1 MAGKIV
7 DVTLRL
13 KDQMSKA
20 LGTASANLQ
29 NSGKQWKNM
38 GKDIEKAGRSISS
51 VGSNMTKSVTMPIL
65 GIGGAA
71 VKVAADF
78 ESGMDKVASISGATG
93 SDLDKLSE
101 KAKEMGKLTK
111 FSATDSAD
119 AFSYMAMAGWKT
131 KDMLD
136 GIEGV
141 MYLAGATGEDLAT
154 TSDIVTDALTAFGK
168 SAEDTNS
175 FVDVLAAT
183 SANAN
188 TNVSMLG
195 ESFKYVAP
203 VAGSL
208 NYSYQDVAHALGLM
222 ANAGIKASQA
232 GTSLRSWLTRL
243 ASPTKQSAE
252 AMDALGVS
260 MTDSKGNMKSLEQL
274 MRETRES
281 FAGLTEEQ
289 KAARAA
295 QLAGKTGMAGLLA
308 VVNSSDKDFEKL
320 AGAIGESNG
329 AAKEMYNVAN
339 DNLNGQL
346 IVLKSNV
353 ESLGI
358 SLGQKLIPL
367 ASKLVEKI
375 QGVVDKFNAMDDST
389 QKTIIKIAG
398 IAAAIGPALLVL
410 GKLTTGVGVVV
421 GAVGKFGMAMKAA
434 GGFVALV
441 TSPVGIVVGVIAGL
455 IAVGVLLYKNWDKV
469 KESAKNAWGHVTKT
483 LAGVGAKSGAVK
495 KAFGGVIEQAK
506 KLWEKIKDAGSGIS
520 KVIGKHLP
528 DIVEHFRKKF
538 EMSFSIVA
546 GIATGLFTGISG
558 VVSGIMKVLGG
569 IIDFISGVF
578 TGNWKK
584 AWQGVKDI
592 FGGIFKTLGALL
604 KTPLNAVIGLINGA
618 INGINKI
625 GITIPKWVPKIGGQ
639 SFKPNIGTLAYLAT
653 GTDNWRG
660 GAAVINEK
668 GGELVDLPKGTRVYP
683 HDESIKK
690 AYKDGARSSS
700 SNITINIP
708 KLADSISVRS
718 DGDIDKIAAALADK
732 LEKVSQNLGGG
743 EIGYSY

>member
-51 VGSNMTKSVTMPIL
+51 VGSNMTKSVTVPIL

-71 VKVAADF
+71 IKLAADF
-78 ESGMDKVASISGATG
+78 EAGMDKVASISGATG
-93 SDLDKLSE
+93 DDLKKLSA
-101 KAKEMGKLTK
+101 KAEEMGNATK
-111 FSATDSAD
+111 FSAKESAD

-131 KDMLD
+131 EDMLN

-168 SAEDTNS
+168 SASDTND
-175 FVDVLAAT
+175 FVDVLAKTA
-183 SANAN
+183 SNAN
-188 TNVSMLG
+188 TDVGKMG
-195 ESFKYVAP
+195 ETFKYVAP
-203 VAGSL
+203 VAGAL
-208 NYSYQDVAHALGLM
+208 KYSYSDVAQAIGLM
-222 ANAGIKASQA
+222 ANSGIKASQA

-243 ASPTKQSAE
+243 ASPTKQSGE
-252 AMDALGVS
+252 AMDALGIS
-260 MTDSKGNMKSLEQL
+260 MTDAKGNMKSLDQL
-274 MRETRES
+274 MRETRDA
-281 FAGLTEEQ
+281 FAGLNEEQ
-289 KAARAA
+289 KAGKAA
-295 QLAGKTGMAGLLA
+295 ALAGKTGMAGLLA
-308 VVNSSDKDFEKL
+308 IVNSSDDDFNKL
-320 AGAIGESNG
+320 AKSIGDSNG
-329 AAKEMYNVAN
+329 AAKEMYNIAN

-346 IVLKSNV
+346 IELKSKT
-353 ESLGI
+353 EGLGI
-358 SLGQKLIPL
+358 ALGKKLIPL
-367 ASKLVEKI
+367 AEKLVTKI
-375 QGVVDKFNAMDDST
+375 KGVVDKFSAMDSST

-398 IAAAIGPALLVL
+398 IAAAIGPALLVI
-410 GKLTTGVGVVV
+410 GKLTTGVGKVIGV
-421 GAVGKFGMAMKAA
+421 VGKFGMAMKTA
-434 GGFVALV
+434 GGFVALI
-441 TSPVGIVVGVIAGL
+441 TSPVGIAVGVIAAL
-455 IAVGVLLYKNWDKV
+455 VAVGVLLYKNWDKV
-469 KESAKNAWGHVTKT
+469 KQGAKNAWGYVVKT
-483 LAGVGAKSGAVK
+483 FTGVGAKSGAVRE
-495 KAFGGVIEQAK
+495 ALGGVIEQAK
-506 KLWEKIKDAGSGIS
+506 KLWSKIKSVGSGVG
-520 KVIGKHLP
+520 KVLGEHLP
-528 DIVEHFRKKF
+528 GIIEHFRKKF

-584 AWQGVKDI
+584 VWQGVRDI

-718 DGDIDKIAAALADK
+718 DGDIDKIAAALANK

>member
-51 VGSNMTKSVTMPIL
+51 VGSSMTKSVTMPIL

-93 SDLDKLSE
+93 GDLDKLSE

-222 ANAGIKASQA
+222 ANSGIKASQA

-260 MTDSKGNMKSLEQL
+260 MIDGEGNMKSLEQL

-358 SLGQKLIPL
+358 SLGQKLIPF

-469 KESAKNAWGHVTKT
+469 KQGAKNAWGHVTKT

>member
-71 VKVAADF
+71 IKLAADF
-78 ESGMDKVASISGATG
+78 EAGMDKVASISGATG
-93 SDLDKLSE
+93 DDLKKLSA
-101 KAKEMGKLTK
+101 KAEEMGNATK
-111 FSATDSAD
+111 FSAKESAD

-131 KDMLD
+131 EDMLN

-168 SAEDTNS
+168 SASDTND
-175 FVDVLAAT
+175 FVDVLAKTA
-183 SANAN
+183 SNAN
-188 TNVSMLG
+188 TDVGKMG
-195 ESFKYVAP
+195 ETFKYVAP
-203 VAGSL
+203 VAGAL
-208 NYSYQDVAHALGLM
+208 KYSYSDVAQAIGLM
-222 ANAGIKASQA
+222 ANSGIKASQA

-260 MTDSKGNMKSLEQL
+260 MTDAKGNMKSLDQL

-281 FAGLTEEQ
+281 FAGLTKEQ

-308 VVNSSDKDFEKL
+308 IVNSSDDDFNKL
-320 AGAIGESNG
+320 AKSIGDSNG
-329 AAKEMYNVAN
+329 AAKEMYNIAN

-346 IVLKSNV
+346 TELKSKT
-353 ESLGI
+353 EGLGI
-358 SLGQKLIPL
+358 ALGKKLIPL
-367 ASKLVEKI
+367 AEKLVTKI
-375 QGVVDKFNAMDDST
+375 KGVVDKFSAMDSST

-398 IAAAIGPALLVL
+398 IAAAIGPALLVI
-410 GKLTTGVGVVV
+410 GKLTTGVGKVIGV
-421 GAVGKFGMAMKAA
+421 VGKFGMAMKTA
-434 GGFVALV
+434 GGFVALI
-441 TSPVGIVVGVIAGL
+441 TSPVGIAVGVIAAL
-455 IAVGVLLYKNWDKV
+455 VAVGVLLYKNWDKV
-469 KESAKNAWGHVTKT
+469 KQGAKNAWGYVVKT
-483 LAGVGAKSGAVK
+483 FTGVGAKSGAVRE
-495 KAFGGVIEQAK
+495 ALGGVIEQAK
-506 KLWEKIKDAGSGIS
+506 KLWSKIKSVGSGVG
-520 KVIGKHLP
+520 KVLGEHLP
-528 DIVEHFRKKF
+528 GIIEHFRKKF

-584 AWQGVKDI
+584 VWQGVRDI

>member
-71 VKVAADF
+71 IKLAADF
-78 ESGMDKVASISGATG
+78 EAGMDKVASISGATG
-93 SDLDKLSE
+93 DDLKKLSA
-101 KAKEMGKLTK
+101 KAEEMGNATK
-111 FSATDSAD
+111 FSAKESAD

-131 KDMLD
+131 EDMLN

-168 SAEDTNS
+168 SASDTND
-175 FVDVLAAT
+175 FVDVLAKTA
-183 SANAN
+183 SNAN
-188 TNVSMLG
+188 TDVGKMG
-195 ESFKYVAP
+195 ETFKYVAP
-203 VAGSL
+203 VAGAL
-208 NYSYQDVAHALGLM
+208 KYSYSDVAQAIGLM
-222 ANAGIKASQA
+222 ANSGIKASQA

-243 ASPTKQSAE
+243 ASPTKQSGE
-252 AMDALGVS
+252 AMDALGIS
-260 MTDSKGNMKSLEQL
+260 MTDAKGNMKSLDQL
-274 MRETRES
+274 MRETRDA
-281 FAGLTEEQ
+281 FAGLNEEQ
-289 KAARAA
+289 KAGKAA
-295 QLAGKTGMAGLLA
+295 ALAGKTGMAGLLA
-308 VVNSSDKDFEKL
+308 IVNSSDDDFNKL
-320 AGAIGESNG
+320 AKSIGDSNG
-329 AAKEMYNVAN
+329 AAKEMYNIAN

-346 IVLKSNV
+346 IELKSKT
-353 ESLGI
+353 EGLGI
-358 SLGQKLIPL
+358 ALGKKLIPL
-367 ASKLVEKI
+367 AEKLVTKI
-375 QGVVDKFNAMDDST
+375 KGVVDKFSAMDSST

-398 IAAAIGPALLVL
+398 IAAAIGPALLVI
-410 GKLTTGVGVVV
+410 GKLTTGVGKVIGV
-421 GAVGKFGMAMKAA
+421 VGKFGMAMKTA
-434 GGFVALV
+434 GGFVALI
-441 TSPVGIVVGVIAGL
+441 TSPVGIAVGVIAAL
-455 IAVGVLLYKNWDKV
+455 VAVGVLLYKNWDKV
-469 KESAKNAWGHVTKT
+469 KQGAKNAWGYVVKT
-483 LAGVGAKSGAVK
+483 FTGVGAKSGAVRE
-495 KAFGGVIEQAK
+495 ALGGVIEQAK
-506 KLWEKIKDAGSGIS
+506 KLWSKIKSVGSGVG
-520 KVIGKHLP
+520 KVLGEHLP
-528 DIVEHFRKKF
+528 GIIEHFRKKF

-584 AWQGVKDI
+584 VWQGVRDI

>member
-222 ANAGIKASQA
+222 ANSGIKASQA

-506 KLWEKIKDAGSGIS
+506 KLWENIKLVGS
-520 KVIGKHLP
+520 VIGKVLGKVLP
-528 DIVEHFRKKF
+528 VVVDHFKKKF
-538 EMSFSIVA
+538 EMSFNIVA
-546 GIATGLFTGISG
+546 GLATGLFTSISE
-558 VVSGIMKVLGG
+558 VVSGIMKVLNG
-569 IIDFISGVF
+569 ILGFIGGVF

>member
-51 VGSNMTKSVTMPIL
+51 VGSNMTKSVTVPIL

-71 VKVAADF
+71 IKLAADF
-78 ESGMDKVASISGATG
+78 EAGMDKVASISGATG
-93 SDLDKLSE
+93 DDLKKLSA
-101 KAKEMGKLTK
+101 KAEEMGNATK
-111 FSATDSAD
+111 FSAKESAD

-131 KDMLD
+131 EDMLN

-168 SAEDTNS
+168 SASDTND
-175 FVDVLAAT
+175 FVDVLAKTA
-183 SANAN
+183 SNAN
-188 TNVSMLG
+188 TDVGKMG
-195 ESFKYVAP
+195 ETFKYVAP
-203 VAGSL
+203 VAGAL
-208 NYSYQDVAHALGLM
+208 KYSYSDVAQAIGLM
-222 ANAGIKASQA
+222 ANSGIKASQA

-260 MTDSKGNMKSLEQL
+260 MTDAKGNMKSLDQL

-281 FAGLTEEQ
+281 FAGLTKEQ

-308 VVNSSDKDFEKL
+308 IVNSSDDDFNKL
-320 AGAIGESNG
+320 AKSIGDSNG
-329 AAKEMYNVAN
+329 AAKEMYNIAN

-346 IVLKSNV
+346 TELKSKT
-353 ESLGI
+353 EGLGI
-358 SLGQKLIPL
+358 ALGKKLIPL
-367 ASKLVEKI
+367 AEKLVTKI
-375 QGVVDKFNAMDDST
+375 KGVVDKFSAMDSST

-398 IAAAIGPALLVL
+398 IAAAIGPALLVI
-410 GKLTTGVGVVV
+410 GKLTTGVGKVIGV
-421 GAVGKFGMAMKAA
+421 VGKFGMAMKTA
-434 GGFVALV
+434 GGFVALI
-441 TSPVGIVVGVIAGL
+441 TSPVGIAVGVIAAL
-455 IAVGVLLYKNWDKV
+455 VAVGVLLYKNWDKV
-469 KESAKNAWGHVTKT
+469 KQGAKNAWGYVVKT
-483 LAGVGAKSGAVK
+483 FTGVGAKSGAVRE
-495 KAFGGVIEQAK
+495 ALGGVIEQAK
-506 KLWEKIKDAGSGIS
+506 KLWSKIKSVGSGVG
-520 KVIGKHLP
+520 KVLGEHLP
-528 DIVEHFRKKF
+528 GIIEHFRKKF

-584 AWQGVKDI
+584 VWQGVRDI

>member
-222 ANAGIKASQA
+222 ANSGIKASQA

-274 MRETRES
+274 MQETREA

-506 KLWEKIKDAGSGIS
+506 NLWENIKLVGS
-520 KVIGKHLP
+520 VIGKVLGKVLP
-528 DIVEHFRKKF
+528 IVVDHFKKKF
-538 EMSFSIVA
+538 EMSFNIVA
-546 GIATGLFTGISG
+546 GLATGLFTSISE
-558 VVSGIMKVLGG
+558 VVSGIMKVLSG
-569 IIDFISGVF
+569 ILGFIGGVF

>member
-398 IAAAIGPALLVL
+398 VVAAIGPALLVL

>member
-222 ANAGIKASQA
+222 ANSGIKASQA

-260 MTDSKGNMKSLEQL
+260 MIDGEGKMKSLEQL
-274 MRETRES
+274 MQETREA

>member
-222 ANAGIKASQA
+222 ANSGIKASQA

-398 IAAAIGPALLVL
+398 IVAAIGPALLVL

-434 GGFVALV
+434 GGFVALI

-506 KLWEKIKDAGSGIS
+506 NLWENIKLVGS
-520 KVIGKHLP
+520 VIGKVLGKVLP
-528 DIVEHFRKKF
+528 VVVDHFKKKF
-538 EMSFSIVA
+538 EMSFNIVA
-546 GIATGLFTGISG
+546 GIATGLFTSISE
-558 VVSGIMKVLGG
+558 VVSGIMKVLSG
-569 IIDFISGVF
+569 ILGFIGGVF

>member
-13 KDQMSKA
+13 KDKMSKA

-93 SDLDKLSE
+93 SDLDKLSD

-222 ANAGIKASQA
+222 ANSGIKASQA

-398 IAAAIGPALLVL
+398 IVAAIGPALLVL

-483 LAGVGAKSGAVK
+483 LTGVGAKSGAVK

-506 KLWEKIKDAGSGIS
+506 NLWENIKLVGS
-520 KVIGKHLP
+520 VIGKVLGKVLP
-528 DIVEHFRKKF
+528 VVVDRFKKKF
-538 EMSFSIVA
+538 EMSFNIVA
-546 GIATGLFTGISG
+546 GIATGLFTSISG
-558 VVSGIMKVLGG
+558 VVSGIMKVLSG
-569 IIDFISGVF
+569 ILGFIGGVF

>member
-93 SDLDKLSE
+93 SDLDELSE

-222 ANAGIKASQA
+222 ANSGIKASQA

-260 MTDSKGNMKSLEQL
+260 MIDGEGNMKSLEQL

-398 IAAAIGPALLVL
+398 IAAAVGPVLLVI
-410 GKLTTGVGVVV
+410 GKLTTGVGKVIGV
-421 GAVGKFGMAMKAA
+421 VGKFGMAMKTA
-434 GGFVALV
+434 GGFVALI
-441 TSPVGIVVGVIAGL
+441 TSPVGIAVGVIAGL

-469 KESAKNAWGHVTKT
+469 KQGAKNAWGHVVKT
-483 LAGVGAKSGAVK
+483 FTGVGAKSGAVRE
-495 KAFGGVIEQAK
+495 ALGGVIDQAK

>member
-20 LGTASANLQ
+20 LGAASANLQ

-51 VGSNMTKSVTMPIL
+51 VGSNMTKSVTLPIL

-222 ANAGIKASQA
+222 ANSGIKASQA

-274 MRETRES
+274 MQETREA

-367 ASKLVEKI
+367 ASKLVTKI

-398 IAAAIGPALLVL
+398 IVAAIGPALLVL

-506 KLWEKIKDAGSGIS
+506 NLWENIKLVGS
-520 KVIGKHLP
+520 VIGKVLGKVLP
-528 DIVEHFRKKF
+528 VVVDHFKKKF
-538 EMSFSIVA
+538 EMSFNIVA
-546 GIATGLFTGISG
+546 GLATGLFTSISE
-558 VVSGIMKVLGG
+558 VVSGIMKVLNG
-569 IIDFISGVF
+569 ILGFIGGVF

>member
-222 ANAGIKASQA
+222 ANSGIKASQA

-260 MTDSKGNMKSLEQL
+260 MIDGEGNMKSLEQL

-506 KLWEKIKDAGSGIS
+506 NLWENIKLVGS
-520 KVIGKHLP
+520 VIGKVLGKVLP
-528 DIVEHFRKKF
+528 VVVDHFKKKF
-538 EMSFSIVA
+538 EMSFNIVA
-546 GIATGLFTGISG
+546 GIATGLFTSISE
-558 VVSGIMKVLGG
+558 VVSGIMKVLSG
-569 IIDFISGVF
+569 ILGFIGGVF

>member
-222 ANAGIKASQA
+222 ANSGIKASQA

-469 KESAKNAWGHVTKT
+469 KQGAKNAWGHVTKT

>member
-222 ANAGIKASQA
+222 ANSGIKASQA

-398 IAAAIGPALLVL
+398 IAAAIGPVLLVI
-410 GKLTTGVGVVV
+410 GKLTTGVGKVIGV
-421 GAVGKFGMAMKAA
+421 VGKFGMAMKTA
-434 GGFVALV
+434 GGFVALI
-441 TSPVGIVVGVIAGL
+441 TSPVGIAVGVIAGL

-469 KESAKNAWGHVTKT
+469 KQGAKNAWGHVTKT

>member
-71 VKVAADF
+71 IKLAADF
-78 ESGMDKVASISGATG
+78 EAGMDKVASISGATG
-93 SDLDKLSE
+93 DDLKKLSA
-101 KAKEMGKLTK
+101 KAEEMGNATK
-111 FSATDSAD
+111 FSAKESAD

-131 KDMLD
+131 EDMLN

-168 SAEDTNS
+168 SASDTND
-175 FVDVLAAT
+175 FVDVLAKTA
-183 SANAN
+183 SNAN
-188 TNVSMLG
+188 TDVGKMG
-195 ESFKYVAP
+195 ETFKYVAP
-203 VAGSL
+203 VAGAL
-208 NYSYQDVAHALGLM
+208 KYSYSDVAQAIGLM
-222 ANAGIKASQA
+222 ANSGIKASQA

-260 MTDSKGNMKSLEQL
+260 MTDAKGNMKSLDQL

-281 FAGLTEEQ
+281 FAGLTKEQ

-308 VVNSSDKDFEKL
+308 IVNSSDDDFNKL
-320 AGAIGESNG
+320 AKSIGDSNG
-329 AAKEMYNVAN
+329 AAKEMYNIAN

-346 IVLKSNV
+346 TELKSKT
-353 ESLGI
+353 EGLGI
-358 SLGQKLIPL
+358 ALGKKLIPL
-367 ASKLVEKI
+367 AEKLVTKI
-375 QGVVDKFNAMDDST
+375 KGVVDKFSAMDSST

-398 IAAAIGPALLVL
+398 IAAAIGPALLVI
-410 GKLTTGVGVVV
+410 GKLTTGVGKVIGV
-421 GAVGKFGMAMKAA
+421 VGKFGMAMKTA
-434 GGFVALV
+434 GGFVALI
-441 TSPVGIVVGVIAGL
+441 TSPVGIAVGVIAAL
-455 IAVGVLLYKNWDKV
+455 VAVGVLLYKNWDKV
-469 KESAKNAWGHVTKT
+469 KQGAKNAWGYVVKT
-483 LAGVGAKSGAVK
+483 FTGVGAKSGAVRE
-495 KAFGGVIEQAK
+495 ALGGVIEQAK
-506 KLWEKIKDAGSGIS
+506 KLWSKIKSVGSGVG
-520 KVIGKHLP
+520 KVLGEHLP
-528 DIVEHFRKKF
+528 GIIEHFRKKF

-578 TGNWKK
+578 TGKWKK
-584 AWQGVKDI
+584 VWQGVRDI

>member
-93 SDLDKLSE
+93 SDLDKLSD

-222 ANAGIKASQA
+222 ANSGIKASQA

-260 MTDSKGNMKSLEQL
+260 MIDGEGKMKSLEQL

-398 IAAAIGPALLVL
+398 IAAAVGPVLLVI
-410 GKLTTGVGVVV
+410 GKLTTGVGKVIGV
-421 GAVGKFGMAMKAA
+421 VGKFGMAMKTA
-434 GGFVALV
+434 GGFVALI
-441 TSPVGIVVGVIAGL
+441 TSPVGIAVGVIAGL

-584 AWQGVKDI
+584 AWQGVRDI

-690 AYKDGARSSS
+690 AYKDGAKSSS

>member
-222 ANAGIKASQA
+222 ANSGIKASQA

-260 MTDSKGNMKSLEQL
+260 MIDGEGNMKSLEQL

-398 IAAAIGPALLVL
+398 I
-410 GKLTTGVGVVV
+410 
-421 GAVGKFGMAMKAA
+421 
-434 GGFVALV
+434 
-441 TSPVGIVVGVIAGL
+441 
-455 IAVGVLLYKNWDKV
+455 
-469 KESAKNAWGHVTKT
+469 
-483 LAGVGAKSGAVK
+483 
-495 KAFGGVIEQAK
+495 
-506 KLWEKIKDAGSGIS
+506 
-520 KVIGKHLP
+520 
-528 DIVEHFRKKF
+528 
-538 EMSFSIVA
+538 
-546 GIATGLFTGISG
+546 
-558 VVSGIMKVLGG
+558 
-569 IIDFISGVF
+569 
-578 TGNWKK
+578 
-584 AWQGVKDI
+584 
-592 FGGIFKTLGALL
+592 
-604 KTPLNAVIGLINGA
+604 
-618 INGINKI
+618 
-625 GITIPKWVPKIGGQ
+625 
-639 SFKPNIGTLAYLAT
+639 
-653 GTDNWRG
+653 
-660 GAAVINEK
+660 
-668 GGELVDLPKGTRVYP
+668 
-683 HDESIKK
+683 
-690 AYKDGARSSS
+690 
-700 SNITINIP
+700 
-708 KLADSISVRS
+708 
-718 DGDIDKIAAALADK
+718 
-732 LEKVSQNLGGG
+732 
-743 EIGYSY
+743 

>member
-222 ANAGIKASQA
+222 ANSGIKASQA

-260 MTDSKGNMKSLEQL
+260 MIDGEGKMKSLEQL

-398 IAAAIGPALLVL
+398 IAAAVGPVLLVI

>member
-93 SDLDKLSE
+93 SDLDKLSD

>member
-38 GKDIEKAGRSISS
+38 GKDIKKAGRSISS

-71 VKVAADF
+71 IKLAADF
-78 ESGMDKVASISGATG
+78 EAGMDKVASISGATG
-93 SDLDKLSE
+93 DDLKKLSA
-101 KAKEMGKLTK
+101 KAEEMGNATK
-111 FSATDSAD
+111 FSAKESAD

-131 KDMLD
+131 EDMLN

-168 SAEDTNS
+168 SASDTND
-175 FVDVLAAT
+175 FVDVLAKTA
-183 SANAN
+183 SNAN
-188 TNVSMLG
+188 TDVGKMG
-195 ESFKYVAP
+195 ETFKYVAP
-203 VAGSL
+203 VAGAL
-208 NYSYQDVAHALGLM
+208 KYSYSDVAQAIGLM
-222 ANAGIKASQA
+222 ANSGIKASQA

-260 MTDSKGNMKSLEQL
+260 MTDAKGNMKSLDQL

-281 FAGLTEEQ
+281 FAGLTKEQ

-308 VVNSSDKDFEKL
+308 IVNSSDDDFNKL
-320 AGAIGESNG
+320 AKSIGDSNG
-329 AAKEMYNVAN
+329 AAKEMYNIAN

-346 IVLKSNV
+346 TELKSKT
-353 ESLGI
+353 EGLGI
-358 SLGQKLIPL
+358 ALGKKLIPL
-367 ASKLVEKI
+367 AEKLVTKI
-375 QGVVDKFNAMDDST
+375 KGVVDKFSAMDSST

-398 IAAAIGPALLVL
+398 IAAAIGPALLVI
-410 GKLTTGVGVVV
+410 GKLTTGVGKVIGV
-421 GAVGKFGMAMKAA
+421 VGKFGMAMKTA
-434 GGFVALV
+434 GGFVALI
-441 TSPVGIVVGVIAGL
+441 TSPVGIAVGVIAAL
-455 IAVGVLLYKNWDKV
+455 VAVGVLLYKNWDKV
-469 KESAKNAWGHVTKT
+469 KQGAKNAWGYVVKT
-483 LAGVGAKSGAVK
+483 FTGVGAKSGAVRE
-495 KAFGGVIEQAK
+495 ALGGVIEQAK
-506 KLWEKIKDAGSGIS
+506 KLWSKIKSVGSGVG
-520 KVIGKHLP
+520 KVLGEHLP
-528 DIVEHFRKKF
+528 GIIEHFRKKF

-584 AWQGVKDI
+584 VWQGVRDI

>member
-20 LGTASANLQ
+20 LGAASANLQ

-51 VGSNMTKSVTMPIL
+51 VGSSMTKSVTMPIL

-208 NYSYQDVAHALGLM
+208 NYSYLDVAHALGLM
-222 ANAGIKASQA
+222 ANSGIKASQA

-358 SLGQKLIPL
+358 SLGQKLIPF

-441 TSPVGIVVGVIAGL
+441 TSPAGIVVGVIAGL

-469 KESAKNAWGHVTKT
+469 KQGAKNAWGHVTKT
-483 LAGVGAKSGAVK
+483 LAGVGAKSGAVRE
-495 KAFGGVIEQAK
+495 AFGGVIDQAK

-718 DGDIDKIAAALADK
+718 DGDIDKIAAALANK

>member
-222 ANAGIKASQA
+222 ANSGIKASQA

>member
-222 ANAGIKASQA
+222 ANSGIKASQA

-358 SLGQKLIPL
+358 SLGQKIIPL
-367 ASKLVEKI
+367 ASKLVVKI

-398 IAAAIGPALLVL
+398 IAAAVGPVLLVI
-410 GKLTTGVGVVV
+410 GKLTTGVGKVIGV
-421 GAVGKFGMAMKAA
+421 VGKFGMAMKAA

-584 AWQGVKDI
+584 VWQGVRDI